1 MQKWGY
7 ILLLAFIGVAA
18 YQFGYY
24 QNKLSVSEK
33 SKQQLLGE
41 MERRS
46 KLNAGPSINDAT
58 LSTPTAKREKNSA
71 ASIQNKQK
79 DAFTLHPSKEY
90 LLLHAVTCEQEGCR
104 LTGQYQGKPETLR
117 VMLDQMQLAPW
128 WTYQSL
134 PDESDSDSDPTF
146 FVAQFDPY
154 QRG

>member
-7 ILLLAFIGVAA
+7 ILLLAFIGIAA

-24 QNKLSVSEK
+24 QNKLSASEK
-33 SKQQLLGE
+33 NSRLLFGE
-41 MERRS
+41 MEQREQ
-46 KLNAGPSINDAT
+46 LNAVPSANIDKVSAPV
-58 LSTPTAKREKNSA
+58 LKVDGSKSESAKQHNTF
-71 ASIQNKQK
+71 I
-79 DAFTLHPSKEY
+79 LHPSKEY
-90 LLLHAVTCEQEGCR
+90 LLLHAVTCGQKGCK

-134 PDESDSDSDPTF
+134 PSHGDNDSDPTY
-146 FVAQFDPY
+146 FVAQFDPN

>member
-7 ILLLAFIGVAA
+7 LLLLAFIGVAA

-33 SKQQLLGE
+33 SKQLLLGE
-41 MERRS
+41 MEQRS
-46 KLNAGPSINDAT
+46 RLDAAPSAHGNQISPALDDNSSA
-58 LSTPTAKREKNSA
+58 STQR
-71 ASIQNKQK
+71 KQK
-79 DAFTLHPSKEY
+79 DTLTLHPSKEY

-117 VMLDQMQLAPW
+117 VMLGQMQRAPW
-128 WTYQSL
+128 WTHQSL